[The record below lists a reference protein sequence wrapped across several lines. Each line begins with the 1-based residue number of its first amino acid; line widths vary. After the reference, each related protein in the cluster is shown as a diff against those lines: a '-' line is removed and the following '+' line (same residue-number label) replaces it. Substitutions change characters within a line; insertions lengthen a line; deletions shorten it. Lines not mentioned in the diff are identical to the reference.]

1 MFREAYRRVLPMLPE
16 NINSVVGAMIPEE
29 ILPMTPQHSGA
40 MVMYA
45 LCVRRLRSMG
55 LWDMEA
61 GR

>member
-1 MFREAYRRVLPMLPE
+1 MFPEVSRRVLSMLPAS
-16 NINSVVGAMIPEE
+16 INSVVGVMIPEE
-29 ILPMTPQHSGA
+29 ILPMTLQHSGA

-45 LCVRRLRSMG
+45 HCGPRLRSMG

>member
-1 MFREAYRRVLPMLPE
+1 MFREAYLRGLSMLPA

-29 ILPMTPQHSGA
+29 ILPMTLQHSGA

-45 LCVRRLRSMG
+45 LCGRRLRSMG